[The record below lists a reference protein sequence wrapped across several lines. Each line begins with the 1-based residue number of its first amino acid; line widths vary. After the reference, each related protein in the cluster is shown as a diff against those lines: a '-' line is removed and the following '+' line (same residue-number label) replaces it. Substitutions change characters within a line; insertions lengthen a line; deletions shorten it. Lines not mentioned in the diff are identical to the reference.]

1 MLQEIRL
8 FGGGGG
14 GGGGAGVSTLVY
26 GFALLSTFSILWQ
39 CVLYVYL

>member
-8 FGGGGG
+8 LGGGGG
-14 GGGGAGVSTLVY
+14 GGGLVLVY